1 MKSIILVGGEGTRL
15 RPLTYETPK
24 QMLPLVGVPMIEC
37 VFETLAKHGV
47 TDAVLS
53 LGYLPDRFI
62 EAYPSG
68 VISGVNVTYAVE
80 PEPLDTSGA
89 IRFAA
94 AHAGIDETFLV
105 LNGDVLTDLDITKLI
120 AFHRSHHAEAT
131 IALHPVEDPS
141 RFGVVPTTPEG
152 RVIAFV
158 EKPPREEAP
167 TNLINAGTYVFEPS
181 VLARIA
187 PQGRV
192 SVERDT
198 FPALAEAGTLY
209 AMPDDAYWLDT
220 GTPQA
225 FLQAN
230 VDVLKGRYSVR
241 AVSGILNGAWIHPS
255 ATIDP
260 SAVVTNSVIDRNCI
274 VGANALIDH
283 AVLLPGAVIQGG
295 AQVHFSIIGPSAV
308 VGSNSVLGAT
318 CVVGANVNVAP
329 ESQLSGDV
337 RLGGV

>member
-105 LNGDVLTDLDITKLI
+105 LNGDVLTDLDITKLV
-120 AFHRSHHAEAT
+120 AFHHSHHAEAT

-187 PQGRV
+187 SQGRV